1 MIDLSASQKQQLA
14 MYRDHLARLERGEA
28 WLGNH
33 PGRLTVEEKAKEIG
47 RLKALIAKV
56 EAGEAQGGPFV
67 VAVESTAG
75 TLRTPN
81 L

>member
-14 MYRDHLARLERGEA
+14 MYKDHLARLERGEA

-33 PGRLTVEEKAKEIG
+33 PGRLTAEEKAKKIG

-56 EAGEAQGGPFV
+56 EAGEA
-67 VAVESTAG
+67 
-75 TLRTPN
+75 
-81 L
+81 